1 MVIQGKDD
9 ISSSMSD
16 DYRGNEK
23 GWKWRVFSVV
33 SVGGGGE
40 EEETN

>member
-1 MVIQGKDD
+1 MVIQGKHD

-16 DYRGNEK
+16 DHRGNEK
-23 GWKWRVFSVV
+23 GWKWRVFSAA